1 MKSKSIILTAM
12 LTALPSALMAQE
24 NIEKAF
30 EALKKQEQAQISA
43 QHSLEKDPETGQKE
57 AQSDVY
63 DFTLPSA
70 PMWRRLVTDIEEA
83 IHKDSEAAYS
93 INSGENNGET
103 NYVQL
108 VVGDGHSKT
117 VAIGKIP
124 GSKYMYAC
132 FLDKNDPEKK
142 YRYAY
147 AIEWAERDEQ
157 IVGRYAVTYGTT
169 QKYRQKT
176 GQIRSIMI
184 NGNEIKLPSIP
195 DIHSF
200 SFGDGITI
208 NGDTIF
214 SQYPKSSEVWLSE
227 FHTYNNLF
235 RKQQTLTKEKG
246 GVAATS
252 YATKI
257 YNLCKKAESLDDA
270 EREMV
275 IDELEK
281 LKKRTKD
288 EFVQQLFDQSVER
301 LKK

>member
-1 MKSKSIILTAM
+1 MKSKSIFLTAM
-12 LTALPSALMAQE
+12 LMAIPSALMAQE

-30 EALKKQEQAQISA
+30 EVLQKQKQAKISA
-43 QHSLEKDPETGQKE
+43 QHSLEKDPETGKKE

-63 DFTLPSA
+63 DFTLPSS
-70 PMWRRLVTDIEEA
+70 PICRRLVTDIEEA

-93 INSGENNGET
+93 LNSGDNYGDI

-108 VVGDGHSKT
+108 VVGDGNSKT

-132 FLDKNDPEKK
+132 FLDKDDPEKK

-147 AIEWAERDEQ
+147 AIEWAEQDDQ

-169 QKYRQKT
+169 QKYRQKNRKI
-176 GQIRSIMI
+176 GSVMI
-184 NGNEIKLPSIP
+184 NGNEIKLPSFS
-195 DIHSF
+195 DIQSF
-200 SFGDGITI
+200 SFGNGITI

-214 SQYPKSSEVWLSE
+214 SQQPKSTEVWLSE

-257 YNLCKKAESLDDA
+257 YNLCKDAESLDDS

-275 IDELEK
+275 ITELEK

-288 EFVQQLFDQSVER
+288 EFVQQLFDQSIER

>member
-1 MKSKSIILTAM
+1 MKSKSIILAAIFM
-12 LTALPSALMAQE
+12 ALPSTMMAQQ

-30 EALKKQEQAQISA
+30 EALQKQKKVKISA
-43 QHSLEKDPETGQKE
+43 QHSLEKDPETGKKE

-63 DFTLPSA
+63 DFTLP
-70 PMWRRLVTDIEEA
+70 PTPIWRRFVTDIEDA

-93 INSGENNGET
+93 LNSGENNGET

-108 VVGDGHSKT
+108 VVGDGNSKT

-124 GSKYMYAC
+124 GSKYIYAC

-142 YRYAY
+142 HRYAY
-147 AIEWAERDEQ
+147 AIEWVEQDDQ

-184 NGNEIKLPSIP
+184 NGNEIKLPSIS
-195 DIHSF
+195 DIQSF
-200 SFGDGITI
+200 SYGNGITI

-214 SQYPKSSEVWLSE
+214 SQRPINSAAWLSE

-252 YATKI
+252 YAAKI
-257 YNLCKKAESLDDA
+257 YDLCKKAELLDNS
-270 EREMV
+270 EKNMV
-275 IDELEK
+275 IAELEK

-288 EFVQQLFDQSVER
+288 EFVQQLFGRCIE
-301 LKK
+301 LLY

>member
-1 MKSKSIILTAM
+1 MILTAM
-12 LTALPSALMAQE
+12 LMALPSVLMAQQ

-30 EALKKQEQAQISA
+30 EALQKQKLAKISA
-43 QHSLEKDPETGQKE
+43 QHSLEKDPETGKKE

-63 DFTLPSA
+63 DFTLPSS
-70 PMWRRLVTDIEEA
+70 PICKRLVTDIEEA

-93 INSGENNGET
+93 LNSGENNGET

-108 VVGDGHSKT
+108 VVGNNISKT
-117 VAIGKIP
+117 VDIGKIP

-147 AIEWAERDEQ
+147 AIEWAEQDDQ

-169 QKYRQKT
+169 QKYRQKN

-184 NGNEIKLPSIP
+184 NGNEIKVPSFS
-195 DIHSF
+195 DIQGF

-208 NGDTIF
+208 KGDTIF
-214 SQYPKSSEVWLSE
+214 NQRPKSSAVWLSE

-235 RKQQTLTKEKG
+235 RKQQTLTNENG
-246 GVAATS
+246 GAAAIS

-257 YNLCKKAESLDDA
+257 YELCKKTESLDDS
-270 EREMV
+270 EKDMV
-275 IDELEK
+275 ITELEK

-288 EFVQQLFDQSVER
+288 EFVQQLFDKCIER